1 MRLRFQRFTILA
13 FESPA
18 VAAHPL
24 RQRFAWNA
32 QRLADVCGTLC
43 PSARNCSGAG
53 ISGTRARYL
62 SKNQPVIFDRRFRPD
77 PAHDPSVFT
86 PAAYLQRLVF
96 AYHSGR
102 IPASTPDRDH

>member
-1 MRLRFQRFTILA
+1 LLGTPNA
-13 FESPA
+13 SPTF
-18 VAAHPL
+18 AAH
-24 RQRFAWNA
+24 FARPRA
-32 QRLADVCGTLC
+32 IA
-43 PSARNCSGAG
+43 PAPAS
-53 ISGTRARYL
+53 SGTRARYL